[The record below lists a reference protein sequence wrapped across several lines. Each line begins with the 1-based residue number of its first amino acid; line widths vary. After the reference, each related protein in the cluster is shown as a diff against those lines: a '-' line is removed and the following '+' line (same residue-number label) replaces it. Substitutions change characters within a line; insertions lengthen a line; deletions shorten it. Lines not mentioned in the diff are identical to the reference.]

1 MRGRVVN
8 ASLVAIRA
16 DHPFLRLLAVAA
28 ASGLI
33 LSTAG
38 AFDTEAASFAPRLTY
53 WVAIAGVSIAAL
65 ELLHQRLARL
75 VPQAPPLLLRVI
87 GWAVL
92 ALPLNM
98 LAVLSCKLLF
108 GGWPSLGGFLL
119 LLPGMASILA
129 ALQFVLTSFART
141 APMAVPAL
149 PVPPPEPACGD
160 ELRLRLPLP
169 LRSARIAALEAQD
182 HYVRAYTSA
191 GQALVRGRLRDL
203 IEIMEEE
210 GVQPHRSW
218 WVARSAIVSMRR
230 ENGRTMIVLEGGQQV
245 PVSRSAR
252 SAMGPLF
259 GPAELS

>member
-1 MRGRVVN
+1 MN

-16 DHPFLRLLAVAA
+16 DHPFLRLLAIAF

-38 AFDTEAASFAPRLTY
+38 AFDTEAAAFGPRLAY
-53 WVAIAGVSIAAL
+53 WIAIAGVSIAAL
-65 ELLHQRLARL
+65 ELLHQRLTRH
-75 VPQAPPLLLRVI
+75 VPQAPPLLLRLI

-119 LLPGMASILA
+119 LLPGTASILA
-129 ALQFVLTSFART
+129 ALQFVLTSFARA
-141 APMAVPAL
+141 APVAAPAPSVL
-149 PVPPPEPACGD
+149 SPEPAGGD

-169 LRSARIAALEAQD
+169 LRSARIVALEAQD

-203 IEIMEEE
+203 IEMMEEE
-210 GVQPHRSW
+210 GIQPHRSW
-218 WVARSAIVSMRR
+218 WVARSAIASMRR
-230 ENGRTMIVLEGGQQV
+230 ENGRTMIVLDGGQQV

-252 SAMGPLF
+252 SALGPLF
-259 GPAELS
+259 EPADLS